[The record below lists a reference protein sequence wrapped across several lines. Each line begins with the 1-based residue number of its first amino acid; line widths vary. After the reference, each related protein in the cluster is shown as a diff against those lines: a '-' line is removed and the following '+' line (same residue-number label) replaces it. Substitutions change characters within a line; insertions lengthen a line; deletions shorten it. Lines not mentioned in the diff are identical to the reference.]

1 MTVREFITYDAISS
15 TYYVIHN
22 MEGVVL
28 SEGKHWNL
36 QGTNVNKDELLEEGS
51 FLDRDIEHW
60 FLSDGQIHIMVLDEE
75 EQYKRN
81 LKKKLLENSD
91 IKEVDIP
98 ACKRHEGIHRIKVL
112 LNWFCPICGQ
122 PRGQI
127 KRVKSY
133 DGSLWM
139 VCDGWDNPCGHVDRY
154 VNVVSEAIANGL
166 NE

>member
-1 MTVREFITYDAISS
+1 MTARELINYNLSASD
-15 TYYVIHN
+15 YYVILN
-22 MEGVVL
+22 LEGEVL

-51 FLDRDIEHW
+51 FLDRDIEYW
-60 FLSDGQIHIMVLDEE
+60 FISEGQMHILVLDEE
-75 EQYKRN
+75 QQSKKN
-81 LKKKLLENSD
+81 LRKTLLENPD

-98 ACKRHEGIHRIKVL
+98 ACERHEGIHRAKVL
-112 LNWFCPICGQ
+112 LNWFCPICGK

-127 KRVKSY
+127 QNVRSW

-139 VCDGWDNPCGHVDRY
+139 ICDGWDNPCGHVDRY
-154 VNVVSEAIANGL
+154 ADVRDEAIGNGL